1 MNTLYFYIY
10 LIITISATIAFTIL
24 RCIYDIKYLDVL
36 FYPNPNNQI
45 TADTTY
51 LLIHI
56 LVNFMLGF
64 LFGFQIIIGMFVKIM
79 LFDVYLYSMERC
91 DVFNTSKISN
101 LIIIVIISL
110 ISYTAGSLINKI
122 YN

>member
-1 MNTLYFYIY
+1 MNTVYFYIY
-10 LIITISATIAFTIL
+10 LIIIISATFAFAIL

-36 FYPNPNNQI
+36 FYPNPSNNI

-51 LLIHI
+51 LLVHI
-56 LVNFMLGF
+56 LVNFILGF
-64 LFGFQIIIGMFVKIM
+64 LFGFNILIGMFVKIM
-79 LFDVYLYSMERC
+79 LYYVFLYSMERC

-101 LIIIVIISL
+101 LIITIIISL

>member
-1 MNTLYFYIY
+1 MNTVYFYIY
-10 LIITISATIAFTIL
+10 LIITISVTIAFTIL

-64 LFGFQIIIGMFVKIM
+64 LFEFQIIIGMFVKIM